1 VRVKPTLLFLITA
14 SRIALAGDGCIAGA
28 VLDHGGSPISQMHVR
43 IHNSEP
49 LLNRTIDTDAD
60 GGFRFV
66 ELPPGNYDLV
76 TENNDLGYPD
86 SNNFDFTDNMKRL
99 NVAVTASAECAP
111 VNVRREAR
119 AGKLRL
125 RLMDNSDGKDIPH
138 PDANFRQ
145 TDGRHGWNAVSVHG
159 NTLLVPSLKPVEVQV
174 GAIGYESSEI
184 LKIARMSPG
193 EERTLAISLRP
204 VGLGCLI
211 GTVVG
216 ETRKPVAGIT
226 VNPLLMEN
234 FIDAKTSLSTLTDK
248 EGRFEMKDLHPG
260 KYLVSVNDREKGYDS
275 FSVMKRYGHFPEVNV
290 LPSAACAEI
299 TIDLTPE
306 ARVLVDVVDAS
317 TQQLIPK
324 FKFTVM
330 STIRE
335 QWWYTESMARES
347 LVPPDKPCAI
357 EAKAEGYKTSTP
369 LELGTLQP
377 REVRR
382 LRIELQPDRG
392 AATTAPSTASD
403 PEHR

>member
-1 VRVKPTLLFLITA
+1 MRAKRTLLFLVMA
-14 SRIALAGDGCIAGA
+14 SGIAMAGDGCIAGV
-28 VLDHGGSPISQMHVR
+28 VLDHEGSPLSQMHVR
-43 IHNSEP
+43 IHNSDL

-86 SNNFDFTDNMKRL
+86 SNSLDFTDSTKRL
-99 NVAVTASAECAP
+99 NVPVAGSAECAP
-111 VNVRREAR
+111 VNVRRVPR
-119 AGKLRL
+119 AAKLRL
-125 RLMDNSDGKDIPH
+125 QLVDNSDGKDIPH

-145 TDGRHGWNAVSVHG
+145 TYGRHGWNGVSVHG

-184 LKIARMSPG
+184 LKVAPMSPG
-193 EERTLAISLRP
+193 EERALAISLRP
-204 VGLGCLI
+204 VGLGCLS

-216 ETRKPVAGIT
+216 ATRKPIAGIT
-226 VNPLLMEN
+226 VQPLLMDN
-234 FIDAKTSLSTLTDK
+234 FIDAKAPLSTLTDK
-248 EGRFEMKDLHPG
+248 EGRFQMKGLHPG
-260 KYLVSVNDREKGYDS
+260 KYQVFVNDREKGYDS

-290 LPSAACAEI
+290 LPSTACAEI
-299 TIDLTPE
+299 TIDVAPE
-306 ARVLVDVVDAS
+306 AKVLVEVVDAS

-324 FKFTVM
+324 FKFTVK
-330 STIRE
+330 STVPG
-335 QWWYTESMARES
+335 QWWYTESTVRES

-357 EAKAEGYKTSTP
+357 EAEAEGYKTSTP
-369 LELGTLQP
+369 LGIGMLQP

-382 LRIELQPDRG
+382 LRIELQPDRA

-403 PEHR
+403 PEHH